1 MKSLDEILEK
11 QFPLCHTFRDV
22 TEDGII
28 FYDGKAHFAFF
39 ISPKQETLLCE
50 YLESHF
56 NIQRKL
62 TKEEQVIIKSF
73 DTFRQAG
80 LFLPGPLLQVSPV
93 DEKELGELIQ
103 YYHDNVLQRKY
114 VLEASED
121 CNFRCTYCFNTIHE
135 GTDLRHH
142 TKRNMSLEV
151 AKKSIDYYFDQY
163 LKIFKKLPK
172 EKQKALLSVVP
183 PTLSWYGGET
193 TLNWNVLVAA
203 TEYFKSKAWL
213 ENGIYPHLLTFS
225 MNTNMAV
232 MTEEMVKFLAQNDYI
247 IFASLDGPKE
257 ENDKCRVF
265 PNGKGT
271 YDVVMKNL
279 RKIKDFDPD
288 YFQRR
293 VNILSVEAD
302 AHDIE
307 KCREYFRHWE
317 FPEIEV
323 SPNAQEKEGCVY
335 TNPCAALSNLE
346 KNYVSDLKVYKQLI
360 EQADIDNLDEDLLS
374 LIKYTTILFDNPHGS
389 DILHILITC
398 PMGID
403 NNMVGVDGN
412 IHICHKTDGSYPF
425 GNIHSIPLDYSKL
438 VELYKQHN
446 ECVNSHCRDCWA
458 VHVCSVCG
466 ARRLSK
472 GKFINPTKQECD
484 VLRAEKHLLLSA
496 TLYIAW
502 KRPELYLQLKKK
514 AKDCKEY
521 VSIID
526 INEF

>member
-39 ISPKQETLLCE
+39 LSPKEETLLRE
-50 YLESHF
+50 YFESHF
-56 NIQRKL
+56 NIPREL
-62 TKEEQVIIKSF
+62 TKEEQAIIESF
-73 DTFRQAG
+73 NTFRQAG
-80 LFLPGPLLQVSPV
+80 LFLPGPLQQVSPL
-93 DEKELGELIQ
+93 DEKELSELIQ

-135 GTDLRHH
+135 GTDMRHH
-142 TKRNMSLEV
+142 TKRNMFLEV

-163 LKIFKKLPK
+163 LKILKKLSK
-172 EKQKALLSVVP
+172 EKQHVLLNIAP
-183 PTLSWYGGET
+183 PTLAWYGGET
-193 TLNWNVLVAA
+193 TLNWKVLVDA
-203 TEYFKSKAWL
+203 TEYFKSKPWP
-213 ENGIYPHLLTFS
+213 ENGIDSHFLNFS

-232 MTEEMVKFLAQNDYI
+232 MTDEMVKFLVQNDYM

-257 ENDKCRVF
+257 ENDKCRMF

-279 RKIKDFDPD
+279 RKIKEYDSD

-293 VNILSVEAD
+293 VNILSVEAEVQD
-302 AHDIE
+302 VK
-307 KCREYFRHWE
+307 KCTDYFKQWE
-317 FPEIEV
+317 FPELDV
-323 SPNAQEKEGCVY
+323 SPNEQELEGCLY
-335 TNPCAALSNLE
+335 SNPSARLLKLKETYESNLS
-346 KNYVSDLKVYKQLI
+346 VFKQLI
-360 EQADIDNLDEDLLS
+360 EEADLEDIGKDLMT
-374 LIKYTTILFDNPHGS
+374 LIKYTSINFNNPHGD
-389 DILHILITC
+389 DILHILLTC

-425 GNIHSIPLDYSKL
+425 GNINSIPLDYSKL
-438 VELYKQHN
+438 VELFKQHN
-446 ECVNSHCRDCWA
+446 ECVNRHCCDCWA
-458 VHVCSVCG
+458 VHVCGICG
-466 ARRLSK
+466 ARRLCG
-472 GKFINPTKQECD
+472 GKFHNPTAQECD
-484 VLRAEKHLLLSA
+484 VHRAELHLLLSA
-496 TLYIAW
+496 TLYAAI
-502 KRPELYLQLKKK
+502 KRPELYLRLKNKS
-514 AKDCKEY
+514 KESRDY
-521 VSIID
+521 ISIID